1 MVYILTLE
9 QAQISIKIDK
19 PCYFPG
25 DLIKGVIYIKVKT
38 KDINAGIM
46 NLKLCG
52 QLKVN
57 QLDQQDQFFSFKQF
71 IYKKQKKITDFGK
84 KMPIIACRKY
94 FEMEVPNISPSFTI
108 NYYKMVQCRILYFLS
123 VTIQSEDEK
132 YLYKPPKK
140 HRVVIHILQKPQIQS
155 NLPIEH
161 VGESK
166 TTKTCCLSTGGTK
179 VKIQLNKPSFVFG
192 ENIDIVMQVNNSSS
206 NYHIQNF
213 KFSIS
218 AQLIILYKQQKRK
231 LSNYFDIFD
240 QELIQQVEAGE
251 EKEIKTTLKLPQ
263 GKPGNPTS
271 IFPQSSVKTKRI
283 IFQYILTLKVTFG
296 KRLFFRQDDLIIPM
310 PIILIQ
316 HQKREKDNVFQSMEN
331 ISMIGSVF
339 ETNQKL
345 SQSQLKRFIF
355 GDHNCSG
362 YGEQD
367 GYQGLERKYHPV
379 ESLDEKAMKDVKGAL
394 EQLMFK
400 NQYEMEGS
408 DDEDKLI
415 EEIDGVNLNNVSLN
429 VEQSEKQQKA
439 KTIFQQGKKNDIRF
453 PNPNMEEANN
463 DIQDQLQTIKEEQDS
478 KGTQY
483 NLNNALSSS
492 QIRKNQQGED
502 NEEQQNS
509 QFQQQSYPIE
519 PFCSFQK
526 VILKMDE
533 YDHIKDEKENLKRP
547 PILKQNKSLNNS
559 IDQIDQKEQKQFK
572 VQFNDA
578 TSVDTLDGKTGERLS
593 TQCKKK

>member
-9 QAQISIKIDK
+9 QAQISIRVDK
-19 PCYFPG
+19 PSYFPG

-52 QLKVN
+52 QQKAN
-57 QLDQQDQFFSFKQF
+57 QLDQQGQFFSFKQF

-140 HRVVIHILQKPQIQS
+140 HRVVIHILEKPQIQS
-155 NLPIEH
+155 NLAIQY

-179 VKIQLNKPSFVFG
+179 VKIQLNKPQYLFG
-192 ENIDIVMQVNNSSS
+192 ENIDIVMQVDNSSS
-206 NYHIQNF
+206 NYHIQKF

-218 AQLIILYKQQKRK
+218 AQLVVLYKQQKRK

-240 QELIQQVEAGE
+240 QELIFEAGD
-251 EKEIKTTLKLPQ
+251 EKEIKTTFKLPQ
-263 GKPGNPTS
+263 GKPRNPTS

-283 IFQYILTLKVTFG
+283 IFQYILTLQVSFG
-296 KRLFFRQDDLIIPM
+296 KRLFFSQDDLIIPM

-316 HQKREKDNVFQSMEN
+316 QQKREKDNVLQSMEN

-367 GYQGLERKYHPV
+367 GYLGLERKYHPV

-400 NQYEMEGS
+400 KQYEMEDS

-415 EEIDGVNLNNVSLN
+415 EEIDGVNPNNISLN
-429 VEQSEKQQKA
+429 VEQSEKQKQP
-439 KTIFQQGKKNDIRF
+439 KTIFQQGNKKDIFF
-453 PNPNMEEANN
+453 PNQNLEEANN
-463 DIQDQLQTIKEEQDS
+463 GIQDQLQTIKEEQDS

-483 NLNNALSSS
+483 NLNNALNSS
-492 QIRKNQQGED
+492 QIRKNQQGDD
-502 NEEQQNS
+502 NEEQQNG

-533 YDHIKDEKENLKRP
+533 QDQIKDEKENIKKP
-547 PILKQNKSLNNS
+547 PILKQKISLNNS

-572 VQFNDA
+572 FQFNDA